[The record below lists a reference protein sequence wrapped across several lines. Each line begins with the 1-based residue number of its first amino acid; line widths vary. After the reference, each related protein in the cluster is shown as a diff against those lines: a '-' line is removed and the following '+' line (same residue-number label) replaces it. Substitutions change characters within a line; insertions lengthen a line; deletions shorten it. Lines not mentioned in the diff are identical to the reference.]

1 MLKGRRMRALQPE
14 ERARKA
20 NGASIWLWAGLA
32 ALLILSVYSGWQA
45 KRLRRELA
53 QLRLQSVAT
62 TEQRA
67 RLEKERANAQRTALI
82 LADPA
87 SVQVAMPHSER
98 NGAPPM
104 RAYWHAQL
112 GIVVAGVKIPAPAGD
127 RTLELWLLPRAQGG
141 KPIPAGFARPQPDG
155 TFVLLVSAP
164 PASRGDTKALTITEE
179 PAGGSP
185 QPTTTPRWVGAV
197 N

>member
-1 MLKGRRMRALQPE
+1 MRALWPE
-14 ERARKA
+14 ERGRKT
-20 NGASIWLWAGLA
+20 NGPPFWLWAGLA

-45 KRLRRELA
+45 QRLRQELA
-53 QLRLQSVAT
+53 QLQLQSVAT

-67 RLEKERANAQRTALI
+67 RLENERANAQRTALI
-82 LADPA
+82 LADLA
-87 SVQVAMPHSER
+87 SVQVAMPYSER

-112 GIVVAGVKIPAPAGD
+112 GIVVAGIKIPAPAGS
-127 RTLELWLLPRAQGG
+127 RTLELWLLPKAPGG
-141 KPIPAGFARPQPDG
+141 KPTPAGNVRPQPDG

-179 PAGGSP
+179 PPGGSA
-185 QPTTTPRWVGAV
+185 QPTTAPLWVGAV
-197 N
+197 G

>member
-1 MLKGRRMRALQPE
+1 MRALQPE
-14 ERARKA
+14 ESTPKA
-20 NGASIWLWAGLA
+20 SGAAFWLWAGLA

-45 KRLRRELA
+45 QRLRRELA
-53 QLRLQSVAT
+53 QLRVQSVAI

-82 LADPA
+82 LADPV
-87 SVQVAMPHSER
+87 SVQVAMPQSER
-98 NGAPPM
+98 DGTLPM

-112 GIVVAGVKIPAPAGD
+112 GIVVAGVKIPVPAGN
-127 RTLELWLLPRAQGG
+127 RTLELWLLPKAPGR
-141 KPIPAGFARPQPDG
+141 KPVPAGFVRPQPDG

-164 PASRGDTKALTITEE
+164 PGSRSDTKALKITEE

-185 QPTTTPRWVGAV
+185 QPTTAPRWVGAV
-197 N
+197 G